1 MTVSAQVGPLERAR
15 LRADLRGALDDREIE
30 LHYQPLVRVRGRAV
44 THIEAL
50 ARWRHPELGPVA
62 PGLFFALA
70 AEIGLGERLSDW
82 SIATGAGQVASW
94 NMLAPAARVAV
105 NLSFEYLRLA
115 ELARRVTALVHVA
128 GATPAQLT
136 LEVTETSVL
145 GDTRLVLENLHALR
159 AAGVHISLDDFGTGH
174 GSLSLLQQ
182 LPLDSLKIDRSV
194 IKRIKDDERS
204 AAVVRAGI
212 ALAHE
217 LGVEVV
223 AEGVEDAETW
233 ELLSAFGC
241 DAAQGYLISAPL
253 APPDLM
259 QWLDGW
265 VAGARAEEAVTAAR
279 LVAAPADMRRVM
291 VVDDDPSVR
300 GLIKY
305 VLTQAGYVVIEA
317 ASGEEALAVL
327 RHITPGLLLIDVH
340 LPRLDTATLVR
351 ALRSRG
357 VPAVVVTMAAGDP
370 QRVARDIPAG
380 GHLRKPIDIPEL
392 LGLARAL
399 CPTPGV

>member
-1 MTVSAQVGPLERAR
+1 MTVGAEVSPLERAR
-15 LRADLRGALDDREIE
+15 LLADLRDALDGREVE

-44 THIEAL
+44 THIEAF
-50 ARWRHPELGPVA
+50 ARWRHPELGPIA
-62 PGLFFALA
+62 PELFFALA
-70 AEIGLGERLSDW
+70 AEIALSERLSDW
-82 SIATGAGQVASW
+82 SIATGAAQVASW
-94 NMLAPAARVAV
+94 QALAPTARVAV
-105 NLSFEYLRLA
+105 NLSFDYLRLA
-115 ELARRVTALVHVA
+115 DLARRVTALVGAA

-136 LEVTETSVL
+136 LEVTETSMP

-159 AAGVHISLDDFGTGH
+159 SAGVHVSLDDFGIGH
-174 GSLSLLQQ
+174 GSLALLQQ
-182 LPLDSLKIDRSV
+182 LPLDSLKIDRSI

-223 AEGVEDAETW
+223 AEGVEDAESW

-241 DAAQGYLISAPL
+241 DVAQGYLISAPL
-253 APPDLM
+253 TPPDLL

-265 VAGARAEEAVTAAR
+265 VAGARAEEAMTAAR
-279 LVAAPADMRRVM
+279 VAAAPADMRRVM

-317 ASGEEALAVL
+317 ASGEEALGVL

-340 LPRLDTATLVR
+340 LPLLDTATLAR
-351 ALRSRG
+351 ALRTRG
-357 VPAVVVTMAAGDP
+357 VAAAVVTMAAGDP
-370 QRVARDIPAG
+370 QRIARDVPAG
-380 GHLRKPIDIPEL
+380 AHLRKPIDIPEL
-392 LGLARAL
+392 LALARAL